1 METSDLKH
9 LNFGGNLIKVASYV
23 ITVVGPGK
31 EATNSSRLNN
41 PFLGAEV
48 RPSPGPVMADPIPS
62 SLASD
67 TENDLALRLWP
78 VTI

>member
-9 LNFGGNLIKVASYV
+9 LNFGGNLIKVDSYV
-23 ITVVGPGK
+23 ITVAAAGK
-31 EATNSSRLNN
+31 EATNRSQLNN
-41 PFLGAEV
+41 PFHSSEV
-48 RPSPGPVMADPIPS
+48 RPFAGPVMADPIPS

-67 TENDLALRLWP
+67 TENDLAVRLWP